1 MASMSRITA
10 QLLQQLPGGSLD
22 VRSDYHRVVI
32 VIVIG
37 IQDNQIFIEVFHTL
51 LFRLPDFSIND
62 NYFQPRLTPY
72 QCYILIMMV

>member
-1 MASMSRITA
+1 MSWITMLLFLKKLGLSSEEMASMSRITA

-37 IQDNQIFIEVFHTL
+37 IQDNHIFYWSFLHIVI
-51 LFRLPDFSIND
+51 SMIS
-62 NYFQPRLTPY
+62 Q
-72 QCYILIMMV
+72 